1 MTPGFALLTIVIVLG
16 SLLVLAP
23 IVADYYYACRKL
35 DQTADSLEMSKTIA
49 GGYRYVCWFTG
60 TAMIAAAIVLLFR
73 LEW

>member
-1 MTPGFALLTIVIVLG
+1 MTSGFALLTIMIILG

-23 IVADYYYACRKL
+23 IVADYFYACRKL
-35 DQTADSLEMSKTIA
+35 DQTTDTSEMIKTIS
-49 GGYRYVCWFTG
+49 GGYRYVCWSTG